1 MTNEMLYQKV
11 LKRLGVSEQELR
23 SSCRR
28 QGLVDARCLM
38 AAALMKQPLMTQKVV
53 ARIMGTNQANVSK
66 LLGRH
71 RSLMEVD
78 TSYRLKWE
86 KVFPAAPTGL
96 QR

>member
-11 LKRLGVSEQELR
+11 LKRLGVAEQELR

-53 ARIMGTNQANVSK
+53 ARIMGTNQGTVSK
-66 LLGRH
+66 MLTRH
-71 RSLMEVD
+71 ESLMTVD
-78 TSYRLKWE
+78 ATYRMKWD
-86 KVFPAAPTGL
+86 KINN
-96 QR
+96 